1 MELLL
6 KFQTNSEAETQAL
19 GKKLGSILQ
28 SGDIVCLNG
37 DLGAGKTHLT
47 SGAAEAM
54 EINEYVTSPTFTVV
68 NEYHGGRMPFYH
80 FDVYRIASYDEL
92 IEIGFEEYLQKP
104 GVFFIEWAEQIPEIT
119 QYYKER
125 ITEIRMIRRD
135 DISPERRDIEVRRF
149 GA

>member
-6 KFQTNSEAETQAL
+6 KFQTNSESETRAL
-19 GKKLGSILQ
+19 GMKLGSILQ

-47 SGAAEAM
+47 CGAADALD
-54 EINEYVTSPTFTVV
+54 IKEYITSPTFTVV
-68 NEYHGGRMPFYH
+68 NEYHDGRMPLYH
-80 FDVYRIASYDEL
+80 FDVYRISSYDEL

-104 GVFFIEWAEQIPEIT
+104 GVFFIEWAEQIPEIA

-125 ITEIRMIRRD
+125 ITEIRIIRRD